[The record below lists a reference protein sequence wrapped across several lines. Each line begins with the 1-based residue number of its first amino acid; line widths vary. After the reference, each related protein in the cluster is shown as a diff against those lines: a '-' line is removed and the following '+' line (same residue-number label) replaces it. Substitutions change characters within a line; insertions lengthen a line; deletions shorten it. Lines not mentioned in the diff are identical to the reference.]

1 MKVMIFGL
9 GYVGLPLAQQAVA
22 AGLDVTG
29 CDISTNRVQMLNE
42 GRSPIDDLSDAE
54 LRVMLDAGFRAF
66 LPSSIS
72 GGLSAAS
79 ASYPDVMVICVP
91 TPLSETDGPD
101 LSAVIAAAKTAGR
114 LLKPGALV
122 VLESTTYPGTTD
134 DTVCPILQDVSG
146 LSAGDDFH
154 LAFSPERIDPGNQ
167 AYRLQNTPKVVG
179 GYTPAC
185 AEVAAEFYGKVC
197 DQVIVARGTREAEM
211 TKLLENTYR
220 HVNIALMNEMAVF
233 SHDMG
238 IDIWDAIRCASTKPF
253 GFQPFY
259 PGAGVGGHCIPI
271 DPNYLSHE
279 VKRTLGYPFRFV
291 ELAQEINNRM
301 PAYVVTRA
309 AELLNQACRPLN
321 GSTVLLLG
329 VTYKPDIKDQRESPA
344 PHVARRLIAQGAR
357 VRFHDPLV
365 EEWIVDGEKIT
376 RWQGDP
382 ADLAILLQAHSAYG
396 DLTEIMSQASTLLD
410 FTGRAARLPRVHV
423 LLPAPGRSADRCRAR
438 ARRARR
444 LDGGRPAG
452 RAPAACAPAGATAVL
467 GGPQANTCGPEAGI
481 ARRGGLHR

>member
-1 MKVMIFGL
+1 MTKLLVMGL

-22 AGLDVTG
+22 AGMDVTG
-29 CDISTNRVQMLNE
+29 YDISEKRVRMLNA
-42 GRSPIDDLSDAE
+42 GQSPIDDLTDDNIVE
-54 LRVMLDAGFRAF
+54 MLAAGFLATSTPRYIGQ
-66 LPSSIS
+66 L
-72 GGLSAAS
+72 
-79 ASYPDVMVICVP
+79 PDVMVICVP

-101 LSAVIAAAKTAGR
+101 LAAVIAAAKTAGR

-134 DTVCPILQDVSG
+134 DTVCPILQDISG
-146 LSAGDDFH
+146 LFAGDDFH

-167 AYRLQNTPKVVG
+167 AYGLRNTPKVVG

-197 DQVIVARGTREAEM
+197 DKVIVARGTREAEM

-309 AELLNQACRPLN
+309 AELLNQDTKPLK

-329 VTYKPDIKDQRESPA
+329 VTYKPNIKDQRESPA
-344 PHVARRLIAQGAR
+344 PHVARRLIAQGAC

-365 EEWIVDGEKIT
+365 EEWIVDGEKEDHPVAG
-376 RWQGDP
+376 RPRRPGDP
-382 ADLAILLQAHSAYG
+382 S
-396 DLTEIMSQASTLLD
+396 
-410 FTGRAARLPRVHV
+410 
-423 LLPAPGRSADRCRAR
+423 PGAQC
-438 ARRARR
+438 
-444 LDGGRPAG
+444 
-452 RAPAACAPAGATAVL
+452 V
-467 GGPQANTCGPEAGI
+467 Q
-481 ARRGGLHR
+481 

>member
-1 MKVMIFGL
+1 MTKLLVMGL

-22 AGLDVTG
+22 AGMDVTG
-29 CDISTNRVQMLNE
+29 CDISEKRVRMLNA
-42 GRSPIDDLSDAE
+42 GQSPIDDLTDDNIVE
-54 LRVMLDAGFRAF
+54 MLAAGFLATST
-66 LPSSIS
+66 PGNIS
-72 GGLSAAS
+72 QR
-79 ASYPDVMVICVP
+79 PDVMVICVP

-101 LSAVIAAAKTAGR
+101 LAAVIAAAKTAGR

-134 DTVCPILQDVSG
+134 DVVRPILEKASG
-146 LSAGDDFH
+146 RPRDLFGTRRRLSAGADFH
-154 LAFSPERIDPGNQ
+154 LAFSPERIDPGNPS
-167 AYRLQNTPKVVG
+167 YGFDNTPKVVG
-179 GYTPAC
+179 GITPAC
-185 AEVAAEFYGKVC
+185 TEAAVTFYTQICKEVV
-197 DQVIVARGTREAEM
+197 VARSAREAEM
-211 TKLLENTYR
+211 AKLLENTYR
-220 HVNIALMNEMAVF
+220 HVNIALVNEMAIF
-233 SHDMG
+233 CHEMG
-238 IDIWDAIRCASTKPF
+238 IDLWDAIRCASTKPF

-309 AELLNQACRPLN
+309 AELLNQDTKPLN

-344 PHVARRLIAQGAR
+344 PHVARRLITQGAC

-365 EEWIVDGEKIT
+365 EGWIVDGEKIT

-382 ADLAILLQAHSAYG
+382 VDLAILLQAHSAYS
-396 DLTEIMSQASTLLD
+396 DLTEIMSQASILLD
-410 FTGRAARLPRVHV
+410 TTGRAARLPRVSV
-423 LLPAPGRSADRCRAR
+423 LL
-438 ARRARR
+438 
-444 LDGGRPAG
+444 
-452 RAPAACAPAGATAVL
+452 
-467 GGPQANTCGPEAGI
+467 
-481 ARRGGLHR
+481 